1 MKKSNPIQSPLLSR
15 LKTKL
20 TNLNLIEFVRSRF
33 KSIMNECQRAGGGDN
48 IYSFNYPRGHLGAS
62 HSKPRAKPIYVLAVT
77 EDSRK
82 SYQEAYDIAKSK
94 MQPTHPI
101 RLGLALN
108 FSVFYYEI
116 LNSPDRACHLA
127 KQVSASA
134 LRACAHLSAAR
145 FPCVCV

>member
-1 MKKSNPIQSPLLSR
+1 MSASGLR
-15 LKTKL
+15 
-20 TNLNLIEFVRSRF
+20 
-33 KSIMNECQRAGGGDN
+33 DN
-48 IYSFNYPRGHLGAS
+48 IYSFNYPPGHLGAS
-62 HSKPRAKPIYVLAVT
+62 HSKPRTKPIYVLAVT

-134 LRACAHLSAAR
+134 FERACTLKCCAHPVWLCLASSDL
-145 FPCVCV
+145 FVCYKSCFCSFTNLLIVALKT

>member
-1 MKKSNPIQSPLLSR
+1 MSVSEQAAEI
-15 LKTKL
+15 
-20 TNLNLIEFVRSRF
+20 
-33 KSIMNECQRAGGGDN
+33 CN
-48 IYSFNYPRGHLGAS
+48 IYSFNYPPGHLGAS

-127 KQVSASA
+127 KQVSAMSA
-134 LRACAHLSAAR
+134 LRACAHLSALR